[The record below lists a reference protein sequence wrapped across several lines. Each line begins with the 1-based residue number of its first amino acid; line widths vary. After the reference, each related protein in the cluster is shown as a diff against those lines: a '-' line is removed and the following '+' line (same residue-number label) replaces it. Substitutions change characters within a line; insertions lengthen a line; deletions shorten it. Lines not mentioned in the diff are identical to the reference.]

1 MVRGYVMDRRYCG
14 DLSSLI
20 PFQLVIAV
28 VRQKVFHVIKLDF
41 FSHIGY
47 LKLMQ
52 AQAP

>member
-1 MVRGYVMDRRYCG
+1 MVRGYVMDRHYCG
-14 DLSSLI
+14 YLSSLV

-41 FSHIGY
+41 FSHWIF
-47 LKLMQ
+47 KLMQ